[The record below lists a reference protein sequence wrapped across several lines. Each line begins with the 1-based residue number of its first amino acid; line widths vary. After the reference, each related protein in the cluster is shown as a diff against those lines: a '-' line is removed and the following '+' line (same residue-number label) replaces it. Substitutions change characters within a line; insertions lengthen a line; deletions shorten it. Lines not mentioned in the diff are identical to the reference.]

1 MVSEQSKL
9 QDPSQGDGG
18 ARTPK
23 CAAALRVGP
32 IVEQQ
37 QGAELTL
44 ASNLKCK
51 LWLLEMFSRALIFG
65 KSPAR
70 CSSSSQDGR
79 AVQGAAF
86 RSQSPLEAWVRIPLL
101 TWLALSCHSRLKP
114 DTGWDL
120 GLGYVP
126 CWSARRRACVSSA
139 AVMFDT
145 LCLGHPA
152 SLFRSHR
159 KVCKHLN
166 LCPQCE
172 LCLGLLAEHGTLGHS
187 LQKCYWKMMKWM

>member
-1 MVSEQSKL
+1 MLTITPWNQPNSKTSDGREVVGRWQLMVSKSSKL
-9 QDPSQGDGG
+9 QDPSQGDRG

-23 CAAALRVGP
+23 CAAAMCVGP
-32 IVEQQ
+32 IVEWQ
-37 QGAELTL
+37 QGVELTL

-120 GLGYVP
+120 FVWICMLKRKLSGL
-126 CWSARRRACVSSA
+126 C
-139 AVMFDT
+139 
-145 LCLGHPA
+145 
-152 SLFRSHR
+152 
-159 KVCKHLN
+159 
-166 LCPQCE
+166 Q
-172 LCLGLLAEHGTLGHS
+172 
-187 LQKCYWKMMKWM
+187 